1 MAYDSYGAL
10 DRISSLDNRISKL
23 MAQGGGAS
31 PRAQGRLARLMAKR
45 DGVVAKEAAKKGAQ
59 MAAASIP
66 GLAGGLASSGIRG
79 YDLIEQEFTP
89 ETIRLHNVE
98 GDAQGQRFTAV
109 APPGSGRL
117 VPINFIVAGA
127 VNPVHTIVGGAA
139 AIGATTNL
147 VTQSINWAVLRIV
160 AVTTQSTPAAV
171 GVLGVMQDFKIG
183 GSPNLFLVEDW
194 VLMDDYDVDKEQFAG
209 LRAYPVLISPNTSL
223 ISVAA
228 FAPAAQSLYA
238 TVSIVT
244 EVLRDDAFGPGLPG
258 PYGR

>member
-1 MAYDSYGAL
+1 
-10 DRISSLDNRISKL
+10 
-23 MAQGGGAS
+23 
-31 PRAQGRLARLMAKR
+31 
-45 DGVVAKEAAKKGAQ
+45 
-59 MAAASIP
+59 
-66 GLAGGLASSGIRG
+66 
-79 YDLIEQEFTP
+79 
-89 ETIRLHNVE
+89 
-98 GDAQGQRFTAV
+98 
-109 APPGSGRL
+109 
-117 VPINFIVAGA
+117 
-127 VNPVHTIVGGAA
+127 
-139 AIGATTNL
+139 
-147 VTQSINWAVLRIV
+147 
-160 AVTTQSTPAAV
+160 
-171 GVLGVMQDFKIG
+171 MQDFKIG